1 MIANTNIERNYCIY
15 GLNTVRVL
23 LGLMDYKYS
32 SSCTVNQKVCTA
44 HQIECDALVP
54 ILTPKI
60 AWGSRSMNVLYTP
73 L

>member
-1 MIANTNIERNYCIY
+1 MIANTSIERNYCIY

-23 LGLMDYKYS
+23 LGLMDYKY
-32 SSCTVNQKVCTA
+32 
-44 HQIECDALVP
+44 QIECDALVP

-73 L
+73 LRV